1 MANVTLV
8 GISGSL
14 RKASFNTAL
23 LRAASEL
30 MPEGAT
36 LAVHSIRDI
45 PLYDGDVEAAEG
57 LPAAVQSLKDAIA
70 GSQGLVIASPEY
82 NASIPGVLKNAI
94 DWLSRPPADIK
105 RVFADKPVA
114 LVGATPG
121 PGGTR
126 LAQTAWLPVFR
137 LLGMRPWWGKS
148 LYVGGASKVFDAEGK
163 LTDEATR
170 KQLKDLVEGF
180 VEFAAKG

>member
-36 LAVHSIRDI
+36 LALHSIRDI

>member
-1 MANVTLV
+1 ML
-8 GISGSL
+8 
-14 RKASFNTAL
+14 
-23 LRAASEL
+23 
-30 MPEGAT
+30 
-36 LAVHSIRDI
+36 
-45 PLYDGDVEAAEG
+45 
-57 LPAAVQSLKDAIA
+57 
-70 GSQGLVIASPEY
+70 ASPEY

-94 DWLSRPPADIK
+94 DWLSRPASDIK
-105 RVFADKPVA
+105 RVFGDKPVA
-114 LVGATPG
+114 LIGATPG

-163 LTDEATR
+163 LADEATR
-170 KQLKDLVEGF
+170 KQLKELVEGF